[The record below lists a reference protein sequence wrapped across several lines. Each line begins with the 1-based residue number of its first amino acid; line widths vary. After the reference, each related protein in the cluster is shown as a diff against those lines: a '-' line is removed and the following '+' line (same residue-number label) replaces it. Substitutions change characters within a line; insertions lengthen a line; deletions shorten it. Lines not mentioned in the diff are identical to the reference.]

1 MSTPIPTVRR
11 CVGDPLPESAVIRPV
26 VDLLLSAALFLVL
39 TACGGGADAAAGGPP
54 PGPRAIAVETAAA
67 FADTVEDA
75 ILATGQ
81 IEALQQIELRPEV
94 GGRVVE
100 LLFQEGQ
107 RVAAGRALVKID
119 DAELVAQV
127 ERARADRDLAEQALA
142 RTRQLLDSGASAPAE
157 LDRAEASARSTAAAL
172 TLLEVR
178 LERTTVR
185 APFGG
190 IVGQRLVS
198 LGDFVNSQSRLLTLQ
213 TIAPARVVFNVPE
226 RYAGE
231 LRSGQP
237 VTFRVAAL
245 TGREF
250 TARVD
255 FVDPVVTLPSRTI
268 TVKALTANAEGQ
280 LQPGMFLEARL
291 ATELRSNATVVP
303 EEAVSPTASAVYLWV
318 IVAGRATRREVELG
332 VRTPGFVEV
341 RRGVIP
347 GEQVVVGGIEKLVEG
362 AAVTVTEVTRTPR
375 GGREG

>member
-1 MSTPIPTVRR
+1 
-11 CVGDPLPESAVIRPV
+11 LPEHAVIRSV
-26 VDLLLSAALFLVL
+26 VELLTPAALLLVL
-39 TACGGGADAAAGGPP
+39 TGCGSGADAAAGGPP
-54 PGPRAIAVETAAA
+54 PGPPPVAVETAV
-67 FADTVEDA
+67 DTVEDA

-94 GGRVVE
+94 EGRVIE

-107 RVAAGRALVKID
+107 RVAAGTPLVKID

-142 RTRQLLDSGASAPAE
+142 RTRELLASGATSPAE
-157 LDRAEASARSTAAAL
+157 LDRAEATARSAAASL

-190 IVGQRLVS
+190 MVGQRLVS
-198 LGDFVNSQSRLLTLQ
+198 LGDYVNSQSSLLTLQ
-213 TIAPARVVFNVPE
+213 TVSPARVVFSVPE

-231 LRSGQP
+231 LKAGQP

-245 TGREF
+245 TGREY
-250 TARVD
+250 TAQVD

-268 TVKALTANAEGQ
+268 TVKAIAGNAGGQ

-291 ATELRSNATVVP
+291 ATARRSNATVVP
-303 EEAVSPTASAVYLWV
+303 EEAISPTASSVYLWV
-318 IVAGRATRREVELG
+318 IVGGRATRREVELG
-332 VRTPGFVEV
+332 VRAPGFVEV
-341 RRGVIP
+341 RSGVLP
-347 GEQVVVGGIEKLVEG
+347 GEQVVVGGVDKLVEG
-362 AAVTVTEVTRTPR
+362 AAVTVTEVTRVPR